1 MSKVS
6 PTTVIQDYV
15 KSRSLPVT
23 RQEIISGTM
32 LSKDQV
38 RKATNDLVN
47 KGRLATELDE
57 LGVTRYMSPEANLK
71 IAEATI
77 VLDEL
82 EGVSKETVA
91 EVVDSLSKPRGG
103 ANPWDTTITVEG
115 KPEFLDKLMNSKPA
129 KTVGAWGT
137 LVEEAE
143 ERGFAK
149 GYAVGVQEAQ
159 RAAYELGKESV
170 ISKLTGILR

>member
-6 PTTVIQDYV
+6 PTTVIQDYI

-23 RQEIISGTM
+23 RQEIVSGTM

-38 RKATNDLVN
+38 RKATNEMVLR
-47 KGRLATELDE
+47 GRLATEMDDM
-57 LGVTRYMSPEANLK
+57 GVTRYMSPEENMRQ
-71 IAEATI
+71 IAEAGFT
-77 VLDEL
+77 LDEL
-82 EGVSKETVA
+82 GVSPETVYK
-91 EVVDSLSKPRGG
+91 VTSSIHKP
-103 ANPWDTTITVEG
+103 T
-115 KPEFLDKLMNSKPA
+115 
-129 KTVGAWGT
+129 KTESAWGT
-137 LVEEAE
+137 IVEEAE

>member
-1 MSKVS
+1 MKIS

-15 KSRSLPVT
+15 KNRSLPVT

-38 RKATNDLVN
+38 RKATNDLVLR
-47 KGRLATELDE
+47 GRLATELDE
-57 LGVTRYMSPEANLK
+57 MGVTRYLSPEENMK
-71 IAEATI
+71 QAEALI
-77 VLDEL
+77 VMDEL
-82 EGVSKETVA
+82 EGVSKEAIDAVVA
-91 EVVDSLSKPRGG
+91 SIHKPRKV
-103 ANPWDTTITVEG
+103 DQ
-115 KPEFLDKLMNSKPA
+115 
-129 KTVGAWGT
+129 AWGT

-159 RAAYELGKESV
+159 RAAYELGKRAVLNKLESLL
-170 ISKLTGILR
+170 S

>member
-38 RKATNDLVN
+38 RKATNEMVLRG
-47 KGRLATELDE
+47 KLATEMDDM
-57 LGVTRYMSPEANLK
+57 GVTRYMSPEENMRQ
-71 IAEATI
+71 IAEAGFT
-77 VLDEL
+77 LDEL
-82 EGVSKETVA
+82 EVSKETIDKIVA
-91 EVVDSLSKPRGG
+91 STFKPRK
-103 ANPWDTTITVEG
+103 AEQ
-115 KPEFLDKLMNSKPA
+115 
-129 KTVGAWGT
+129 AWGT

-143 ERGFAK
+143 ARGFAK
-149 GYAVGVQEAQ
+149 GYSVGVQEAQ
-159 RAAYELGKESV
+159 RAAYELGKSAV
-170 ISKLTGILR
+170 ISKLTAVLS

>member
-38 RKATNDLVN
+38 RKATNEMVLRG
-47 KGRLATELDE
+47 KLATEMDDM
-57 LGVTRYMSPEANLK
+57 GVTRYMTPAENMRQ
-71 IAEATI
+71 IAEAGFT
-77 VLDEL
+77 LDEV
-82 EGVSKETVA
+82 GVSKETVA
-91 EVVDSLSKPRGG
+91 EVVESLSKPRGG
-103 ANPWDTTITVEG
+103 AIPWDTTITVEG
-115 KPEFLDKLMNSKPA
+115 KPEFLDKLMNSKPS